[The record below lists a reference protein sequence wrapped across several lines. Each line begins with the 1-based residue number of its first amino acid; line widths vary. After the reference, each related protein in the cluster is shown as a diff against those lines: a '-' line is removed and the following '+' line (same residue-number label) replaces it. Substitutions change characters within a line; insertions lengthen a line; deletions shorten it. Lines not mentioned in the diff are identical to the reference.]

1 MADTQFLKDNLV
13 GSVPTE
19 VSNELIKSIVKQST
33 AFTVCRH
40 VPMKGAKKI
49 LPVLTDTGSAY
60 WTGEGE
66 KIGTSIMAF
75 DYPELEAQKLAV
87 IIPTTKEKMHDSA
100 LNVLEEIK
108 EGIADAFSRAIDKAV
123 FFGDSSPFK
132 SSLLKVSEAKKI
144 VSTNKID
151 VDISGA
157 MGKVEEDDYTVNAI
171 ITHNGMKKSFR
182 DLRDSNG
189 NAIVIPGG
197 ISGSQIYQT
206 PIFIPQS
213 KAWDKARAEVILGDF
228 TKAVIGTRE
237 GIEYE
242 VLKEATVGDINLAE
256 HDLIA
261 IKCTMRFGFEVVDKK
276 AFAQVAP
283 AQTE

>member
-1 MADTQFLKDNLV
+1 MANTDTTLLKDNLA

-19 VSNELIKSIVKQST
+19 VSNELIKSIVNQST

-40 VPMKGAKKI
+40 VPMKGQKKV

-87 IIPTTKEKMHDSA
+87 IIPVTKEKMNDST

-132 SSLLKVSEAKKI
+132 NNLLKISESKKI
-144 VSTNKID
+144 AATDKFDI
-151 VDISGA
+151 DISGA
-157 MGKVEEDDYTVNAI
+157 MGKVEDDDYTVNAI
-171 ITHNGMKKSFR
+171 VTHNGMKKTFR
-182 DLRDSNG
+182 ELRDGNG
-189 NAIVIPGG
+189 NAVVVPGG
-197 ISGSQIYQT
+197 VSGSQIYQT
-206 PIFIPQS
+206 PIYIPQS
-213 KAWDKARAEVILGDF
+213 KAWDKSRAEVILGDF

-242 VLKEATVGDINLAE
+242 ILKEATVGEINLAE

-261 IKCTMRFGFEVVDKK
+261 VKCTMRFGFEVVDGK
-276 AFAQVAP
+276 AFSQVAP
-283 AQTE
+283 NA

>member
-1 MADTQFLKDNLV
+1 MADTTILKDNLV

-33 AFTVCRH
+33 AFTICRH
-40 VPMKGAKKI
+40 VPMKGQKKV

-66 KIGTSIMAF
+66 KISTSIMAF

-87 IIPTTKEKMHDSA
+87 IIPCTKEKLNDST

-132 SSLLKVSEAKKI
+132 SNLFTISEDKKI
-144 VSTNKID
+144 ETTNKID
-151 VDISGA
+151 IDISGA
-157 MGKVEEDDYTVNAI
+157 MGKVEDDDYTVNAI
-171 ITHNGMKKSFR
+171 VTHNGMKKKFR
-182 DLRDSNG
+182 ELRDGNG

-197 ISGSQIYQT
+197 VSGSQIYQT

-213 KAWDKARAEVILGDF
+213 KAWDKTRAEVILGDF

-242 VLKEATVGDINLAE
+242 ILKEATVGEINLAE
-256 HDLIA
+256 QDLIA
-261 IKCTMRFGFEVVDKK
+261 VKCTMRFGFAIVDNK
-276 AFAQVAP
+276 AFSKVVPSA
-283 AQTE
+283 

>member
-1 MADTQFLKDNLV
+1 MADTTLLKDNLV

-66 KIGTSIMAF
+66 KIGTSVMAF

-132 SSLLKVSEAKKI
+132 SNLLTVSESKKI

-213 KAWDKARAEVILGDF
+213 KAWDKVRAEVILGDF

-242 VLKEATVGDINLAE
+242 VLKEATVGEINLAE

-261 IKCTMRFGFEVVDKK
+261 IKCTMRFGFEIVDKK
-276 AFAQVAP
+276 AFSQVAP
-283 AQTE
+283 AL